1 MFASSPV
8 PWSRVMGRLASRRHL
23 LSPAG
28 KRNAP
33 VSRFPSAPKQKGTVA
48 HHTA

>member
-8 PWSRVMGRLASRRHL
+8 PWSRMVGRLASRYHL

-33 VSRFPSAPKQKGTVA
+33 VSRLTPAPKQKGTVA
-48 HHTA
+48 DHTA